1 METFYAQALWTASQ
15 KKGADAKKIVAQ
27 LSSRLKEQGRLK
39 LLPGILRELK
49 RIEARNAKLGSLVE
63 VAHEKDSTQALK
75 AAASYGIHADKVHV
89 NASLIKGWRASAN
102 GKLVDVSAKRELIDL
117 YRKITTS

>member
-63 VAHEKDSTQALK
+63 VAHEKDSTQ
-75 AAASYGIHADKVHV
+75 SP
-89 NASLIKGWRASAN
+89 R
-102 GKLVDVSAKRELIDL
+102 KR
-117 YRKITTS
+117 ITH